1 MTRRQ
6 LRENIFK
13 ILFKLEFNSV
23 DEMPE
28 QLQFSLDNIGDTDDE
43 DAVVKP
49 VAIVSVEEEETKQN
63 AVSDKDAAY
72 ITDKTN
78 KIIGLISEIDAI
90 IKEVSSGW
98 QLDRIGKAELAI
110 LRLAIYEMKYDE
122 DVPFKVA
129 INEAVELSK
138 IYCNED
144 AKGFVNGVLA
154 KVEE

>member
-23 DEMPE
+23 DEMTE
-28 QLQFSLDNIGDTDDE
+28 QMEFSLDD
-43 DAVVKP
+43 
-49 VAIVSVEEEETKQN
+49 VSEISEN
-63 AVSDKDAAY
+63 DIDY
-72 ITDKTN
+72 ITNKTN
-78 KIIGLISEIDAI
+78 KIISLIGDIDSI
-90 IKEVSSGW
+90 IAEVSSGW
-98 QLDRIGKAELAI
+98 KLDRIGKAELAI

-138 IYCNED
+138 IYCNEE
-144 AKGFVNGVLA
+144 AKSFVNGVLA

>member
-28 QLQFSLDNIGDTDDE
+28 QLQFSLDNIGDNDDE
-43 DAVVKP
+43 DVIVKP
-49 VAIVSVEEEETKQN
+49 MADISEEDTKQN
-63 AVSDKDAAY
+63 AISDKDAAY

>member
-23 DEMPE
+23 EEMPE
-28 QLQFSLDNIGDTDDE
+28 QVEYTLE
-43 DAVVKP
+43 DAGE
-49 VAIVSVEEEETKQN
+49 IE
-63 AVSDKDAAY
+63 DKDAAY

-78 KIIGLISEIDAI
+78 KIISLVGDIDNI
-90 IKEVSSGW
+90 ICQVSSGW
-98 QLDRIGKAELAI
+98 KLDRIGKAELAI
-110 LRLAIYEMKYDE
+110 LRLAVYEMKYDDE
-122 DVPFKVA
+122 VPFKVA

-138 IYCNED
+138 IYCGEE
-144 AKGFVNGVLA
+144 AKSFINGVLA

>member
-13 ILFKLEFNSV
+13 ILFKLEFNSI

-28 QLQFSLDNIGDTDDE
+28 QLEFSLE
-43 DAVVKP
+43 D
-49 VAIVSVEEEETKQN
+49 IEDIEE
-63 AVSDKDAAY
+63 ADVAY

-78 KIIGLISEIDAI
+78 RIISLIGDINSI
-90 IKEVSSGW
+90 IMEVSTGW

-110 LRLAIYEMKYDE
+110 LRLAVYEMKFDQ
-122 DVPFKVA
+122 DIPFKVA

-138 IYCNED
+138 LYCNDE
-144 AKGFVNGVLA
+144 ARSFINGVLA

>member
-23 DEMPE
+23 EEMPE
-28 QLQFSLDNIGDTDDE
+28 QLGFSLENTPDISDE
-43 DAVVKP
+43 
-49 VAIVSVEEEETKQN
+49 
-63 AVSDKDAAY
+63 DAAY
-72 ITDKTN
+72 ITDKSN
-78 KIIGLISEIDAI
+78 RIISLISDIDDI
-90 IKEVSSGW
+90 ICQVSSGW
-98 QLDRIGKAELAI
+98 KLDRIGKAELAI
-110 LRLAIYEMKYDE
+110 LRLAVYEMKFDE

-144 AKGFVNGVLA
+144 AKSFVNGVLA

>member
-23 DEMPE
+23 EEMPE
-28 QLQFSLDNIGDTDDE
+28 QMEFSLDDIENIE
-43 DAVVKP
+43 
-49 VAIVSVEEEETKQN
+49 
-63 AVSDKDAAY
+63 DKDEAY
-72 ITDKTN
+72 ITDKAT
-78 KIIGLISEIDAI
+78 KIISLISDIDTIIGEI
-90 IKEVSSGW
+90 SSGW
-98 QLDRIGKAELAI
+98 KLDRIGKAELAI
-110 LRLAIYEMKYDE
+110 LRLAIYEMKFDD

-138 IYCNED
+138 IYCNEE
-144 AKGFVNGVLA
+144 AKSFVNGLLA

>member
-23 DEMPE
+23 DEMTE
-28 QLQFSLDNIGDTDDE
+28 QMEFSLE
-43 DAVVKP
+43 D
-49 VAIVSVEEEETKQN
+49 VSEISEN
-63 AVSDKDAAY
+63 DIAY
-72 ITDKTN
+72 ITNKTN
-78 KIIGLISEIDAI
+78 KIISLISDIDSI
-90 IKEVSSGW
+90 ISEVSSGW
-98 QLDRIGKAELAI
+98 KLDRIGKAELAI

-138 IYCNED
+138 IYCNEE
-144 AKGFVNGVLA
+144 AKSFVNGVLA

>member
-28 QLQFSLDNIGDTDDE
+28 QLQFSLNNIGDNDE
-43 DAVVKP
+43 DDAAVVNT
-49 VAIVSVEEEETKQN
+49 VADSGEEEEIK
-63 AVSDKDAAY
+63 ASIISDKDAAY

-78 KIIGLISEIDAI
+78 KIISLISDIDAI

-138 IYCNED
+138 IYCNEE
-144 AKGFVNGVLA
+144 AKSFVNGVLA